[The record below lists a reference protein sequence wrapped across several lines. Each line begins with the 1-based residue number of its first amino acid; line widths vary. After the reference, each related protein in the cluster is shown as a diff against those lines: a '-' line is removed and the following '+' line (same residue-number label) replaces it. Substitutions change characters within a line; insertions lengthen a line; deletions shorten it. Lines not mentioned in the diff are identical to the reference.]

1 MANKNKGRG
10 FLTPLLSPKQFRRER
25 RAAAKLEFGPIF
37 GQLRGE
43 QRASNYRQNKEIPA
57 WYDQYRARLNELQG
71 GSQAAY
77 DRAYERGRN
86 LAETSSGVDSETFN
100 SLNSE
105 AAKSAALRGA
115 GYDGSTAAAGSQ
127 AAKLRQGMQ
136 ALYGQN
142 QQLEG
147 ANQQAYFNQRNLLSF
162 LDQGGAKKREFS
174 RGQDIS
180 AKLLEAKAKR
190 GAFLTDYGR
199 QAREADRAY
208 KSELRATAIDANYKR
223 GLLAQQAANNSGSSS
238 SSGSSSKPDPA
249 GNDDWKN
256 ALWTLKAHMME
267 LGKTSIGRNA
277 AVAYLVQKEGFSVP
291 AAKRAYQ
298 TWYDRNISGPPR
310 PKGV

>member
-10 FLTPLLSPKQFRRER
+10 FLTPLLGPKQFRKES

-77 DRAYERGRN
+77 DQAYERGRN
-86 LAETSSGVDSETFN
+86 LAETSGGVDSATFD

-115 GYDGSTAAAGSQ
+115 GYDGSSAAAGSQ
-127 AAKLRQGMQ
+127 ASRLRQGLQ

-147 ANQQAYFNQRNLLSF
+147 ANQQAYFNKRNLLSY
-162 LDQGGAKKREFS
+162 LDQGEANKREFS

-180 AKLLEAKAKR
+180 SKLLEAKGKR
-190 GAFLTDYGR
+190 GAFLTDYRR

-208 KSELRATAIDANYKR
+208 KNELRATSIDANYKK
-223 GLLAQQAANNSGSSS
+223 GLLAQQAANNSGSSG

-249 GNDDWKN
+249 GSDDWKN
-256 ALWTLKAHMME
+256 ALWTLKAHLMDT
-267 LGKTSIGRNA
+267 GKTSIGKNA
-277 AVAYLVQKEGFSVP
+277 AIAYLIEKEGFSVP

-298 TWYDRNISGPPR
+298 TWYDRNIAGPPR